1 MQLEEGSQEEGFVD
15 SFLPVPQQFPLDSE
29 HLSFKFHTIS
39 WESYGPV
46 PGNWSV
52 PCRFSG
58 VSRMTQY
65 LQNPGHL
72 AHGHWVMEEEED
84 R

>member
-1 MQLEEGSQEEGFVD
+1 MPKDCSRICFSLLIVPWAMQLEEGSQEEGFVD

-58 VSRMTQY
+58 
-65 LQNPGHL
+65 G
-72 AHGHWVMEEEED
+72 E
-84 R
+84 